1 VGLCS
6 KPELGR
12 RLEDGAET
20 RGEQWALP
28 ACVRVCACVTAPG
41 GGPLITKIVV
51 SMACRMLITALFTQ
65 RSLLTQSKF
74 YLGIK
79 KKV

>member
-1 VGLCS
+1 VL
-6 KPELGR
+6 ETAAGR
-12 RLEDGAET
+12 RLEDVVET
-20 RGEQWALP
+20 RVGKWALP
-28 ACVRVCACVTAPG
+28 ARATCVRVCACVTAPG